1 MQPYLEQEQQQEP
14 EQQLQ
19 LLQVQ
24 ELEVRPIAER
34 QQAER
39 RESEM
44 RSISNE
50 HRDAMRSEASNQ
62 EILVD
67 DEGRRYYLKQYTYH
81 QKVKTASGTIL
92 KERTCTKRILIEED
106 KKRRGPPV
114 PELSTD
120 QIDQIRYLHSLG
132 VPPKRIYMTTGVL
145 PHRQKPITRN
155 MQTENSV

>member
-1 MQPYLEQEQQQEP
+1 MQTNQEAQRTSQEQPAP
-14 EQQLQ
+14 E
-19 LLQVQ
+19 
-24 ELEVRPIAER
+24 I
-34 QQAER
+34 
-39 RESEM
+39 M
-44 RSISNE
+44 I
-50 HRDAMRSEASNQ
+50 
-62 EILVD
+62 D

-81 QKVKTASGTIL
+81 QKVKTASGIVL
-92 KERTCTKRILIEED
+92 KERTCTKRILLEED

-145 PHRQKPITRN
+145 PHRQKPITRH